1 MAFTGKKWEQKRYT
15 WNTGYPGQRSETAR
29 DRHKRRPEQIL
40 REAVR
45 RMLPKNRRGHRM
57 LKSLT
62 VYRTAEHP
70 HSAQKPVLV
79 EEL

>member
-1 MAFTGKKWEQKRYT
+1 MVTLA
-15 WNTGYPGQRSETAR
+15 
-29 DRHKRRPEQIL
+29 HKRETRPEEIVTL
-40 REAVR
+40 AVR
-45 RMLPKNRRGHRM
+45 RMLPKNRLGHRM

-62 VYRTAEHP
+62 VYPTAEHP